1 MPVPLAV
8 RQRTR
13 DGLAQLFGRDLH
25 VPRQPTLCSV
35 PLPTQAV
42 RLHEL
47 LPADCGPHAAA
58 AFSLLLPLS
67 LPYPFTFSLSPPSRP
82 LHLLCVASPFS
93 SNGAAL
99 SAAQVI

>member
-1 MPVPLAV
+1 MPFPLAV

-13 DGLAQLFGRDLH
+13 DGHAQLFGRDLH

-67 LPYPFTFSLSPPSRP
+67 LP
-82 LHLLCVASPFS
+82 
-93 SNGAAL
+93 
-99 SAAQVI
+99 